1 MRTGLFVI
9 TTCVGLVSGGATSA
23 QPPGRDPIALL
34 DRDKSGSV
42 SLEESRVRRPD
53 VTAEQFAKW
62 DADKSGALNQEE
74 LTVALRE
81 LLAADS
87 RPL

>member
-1 MRTGLFVI
+1 MFVI
-9 TTCVGLVSGGATSA
+9 TTCVGLVSSDATSA
-23 QPPGRDPIALL
+23 QPPSRDPMALL

-42 SLEESRVRRPD
+42 SLEELKARRPD
-53 VTAEQFAKW
+53 VTAAQFAKR

>member
-1 MRTGLFVI
+1 VRTGLFVI
-9 TTCVGLVSGGATSA
+9 IACVGLVSSGATSA
-23 QPPGRDPIALL
+23 QPPGRDPMALL

-42 SLEESRVRRPD
+42 SLEELRVRRPD
-53 VTAEQFAKW
+53 VTAEQFGKW
-62 DADKSGALNQEE
+62 DTDKSGALNQEE
-74 LTVALRE
+74 LTVAIRE

>member
-1 MRTGLFVI
+1 MRVGLFVI
-9 TTCVGLVSGGATSA
+9 TTCVGLVSGGAASA
-23 QPPGRDPIALL
+23 QPPGRDPMATL

-42 SLEESRVRRPD
+42 SLEELKARRPD

-62 DADKSGALNQEE
+62 DTDNSGALNQEE